1 MTYDYWKAKCSK
13 GDHKAKTS
21 SKSIILLVESGY
33 KKLMLSE
40 NLQFLWVFSC

>member
-21 SKSIILLVESGY
+21 SESIILLVESGY